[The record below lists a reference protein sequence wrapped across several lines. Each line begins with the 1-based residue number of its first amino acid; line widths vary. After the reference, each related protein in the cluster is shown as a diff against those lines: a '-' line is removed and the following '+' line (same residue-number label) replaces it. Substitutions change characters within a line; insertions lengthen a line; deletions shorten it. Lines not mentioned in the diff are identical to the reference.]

1 MRYHVGSALN
11 EGYHDDNLP
20 GWKNMSLTSA
30 HWGTYHAHV
39 KNGRLTGL
47 SHFAEDS
54 DPTEIGKG
62 IVDVIDDDTRILG
75 PMIRKSW
82 LFLLA
87 VINHKP

>member
-1 MRYHVGSALN
+1 
-11 EGYHDDNLP
+11 
-20 GWKNMSLTSA
+20 MSLTSA

-75 PMIRKSW
+75 PMIRKGW
-82 LFLLA
+82 LDAGPGSHPERRGLDPFVSVDCDRA
-87 VINHKP
+87 NSIVAA

>member
-1 MRYHVGSALN
+1 MMIICRVSEYEPNQCTLG
-11 EGYHDDNLP
+11 NLSP
-20 GWKNMSLTSA
+20 
-30 HWGTYHAHV
+30 HV

-82 LFLLA
+82 LDSGPGSYPGAAVWTLLLG
-87 VINHKP
+87 